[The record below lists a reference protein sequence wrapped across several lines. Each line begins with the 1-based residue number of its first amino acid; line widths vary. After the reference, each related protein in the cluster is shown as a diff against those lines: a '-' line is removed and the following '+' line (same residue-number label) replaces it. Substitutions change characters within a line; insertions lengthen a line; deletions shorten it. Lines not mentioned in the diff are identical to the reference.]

1 MILNAASDSSALYV
15 LACVDQH
22 CQHWWNLRPQNWD
35 GQMRKILYLCIIS
48 PVGLLQKKRTTFI
61 FRHSDHTK
69 ATFTFNELLSRR
81 HLLQIGNETKIIAGS
96 KDISSNVCRP
106 QSTSSPPPVHPQ
118 EDISQDHQ
126 RYSTMSGSLGSSWKR
141 SCYKTCWVKC
151 PGGYSVIWAIRGRA
165 AA

>member
-69 ATFTFNELLSRR
+69 ATFTFNELLPRR

-106 QSTSSPPPVHPQ
+106 QSTSSGLQSTSSPP
-118 EDISQDHQ
+118 
-126 RYSTMSGSLGSSWKR
+126 T
-141 SCYKTCWVKC
+141 
-151 PGGYSVIWAIRGRA
+151 GGYLTGSPEILYNVWVSGFLLETKLLQDVLS
-165 AA
+165 

>member
-69 ATFTFNELLSRR
+69 ATFTFNELLPRR

-106 QSTSSPPPVHPQ
+106 QSTHRRISHRNTRDTLQCLGLWVPPENEVATRRV
-118 EDISQDHQ
+118 ELSDS
-126 RYSTMSGSLGSSWKR
+126 
-141 SCYKTCWVKC
+141 
-151 PGGYSVIWAIRGRA
+151 
-165 AA
+165 